1 MYTTHSEYG
10 QIKTVYLKS
19 IATGFI
25 NQEKINAQWQSLNY
39 INCPNYEKS
48 LVEYAEFVRV
58 IEASCGEIKYF
69 NKDGQ
74 TGMDSI
80 YCRDASIA
88 TDYGMII
95 CNMGKGQRKG
105 EPEAQRKIFE
115 HQGVKVLDSIETPG
129 TLEGGDV
136 AWVDEKT
143 LAVGHT
149 YRTNPEGIQQLK
161 AMLKPHGINVIVAQM
176 PHYKGV
182 NDVFHLMSV
191 FSPVDKNLAV
201 VYSPLMPV
209 YFRNLLLKKGYQ
221 LIEVPDE
228 EFDSMGCNVLALS
241 PRNCLIVNGNPK
253 TKSALEAAGCKVR
266 EYAGQHISVPGGGG
280 PTCLTRP
287 IFRLNTM

>member
-1 MYTTHSEYG
+1 MQTAHSEYG
-10 QIKTVYLKS
+10 QLKTVYLKS
-19 IATGFI
+19 IANGFI
-25 NQEKINAQWQSLNY
+25 NQEKINDQWQSLNY
-39 INCPNYEKS
+39 LNCPIYEKS
-48 LVEYAEFVRV
+48 IAEYADFVRA
-58 IEASCGEIKYF
+58 IEVSGGTVRYF
-69 NKDGQ
+69 DEDGQ

-88 TDYGMII
+88 TDYGMIL

-105 EPEAQRKIFE
+105 EPEAQEKIFE
-115 HQGVKVLDSIETPG
+115 KDGVKVLGLIESPG

-136 AWVDEKT
+136 AWIDEKT

-149 YRTNPEGIQQLK
+149 YRSNPEGIRQLK
-161 AMLKPHGINVIVAQM
+161 SILEPLGIEVIVAQM

-191 FSPVDKNLAV
+191 FSPIDEDLAV

-209 YFRNLLLKKGYQ
+209 YFRNYLLEKGYQ
-221 LIEVPDE
+221 FVEVPDE

-241 PRNCLIVNGNPK
+241 PRDCLIVGGNPK
-253 TKSALEAAGCKVR
+253 TKAALEAAGCRVR
-266 EYAGQHISVPGGGG
+266 EYAGQHISVAGGGG

-287 IFRLNTM
+287 ILRQG